1 MFSRAISS
9 GIPILATRAVF
20 LSNALITSDSTSEE
34 TISSIATAVLP
45 GCYPFVYSP
54 DIDLREGTLRLLV
67 SLAKTTV
74 GKDLLTSTTAV
85 EEALLERANTIIA
98 DPDYAEQ
105 EEHEQSL
112 VKEYREALIAT
123 TAKSNAAQ
131 SASITSTGG
140 VQSVF
145 STTVEEAVE
154 NQPTGPMML
163 LGP

>member
-1 MFSRAISS
+1 M
-9 GIPILATRAVF
+9 
-20 LSNALITSDSTSEE
+20 
-34 TISSIATAVLP
+34 
-45 GCYPFVYSP
+45 
-54 DIDLREGTLRLLV
+54 
-67 SLAKTTV
+67 
-74 GKDLLTSTTAV
+74 TSTTAV

-105 EEHEQSL
+105 EEHEQCL

-145 STTVEEAVE
+145 STTVDEAVD